1 MGSGTPRGRPK
12 GSTGVNKWTPKKIA
26 KLWQDAET
34 LVERGVRV
42 INRKQLAK
50 LLKDKFPRKYGSVS
64 EDHLRQQLG
73 RNYQQR
79 KRTFTLGELDAF
91 NAALLAHLLRETK

>member
-1 MGSGTPRGRPK
+1 MPRGRPK

-34 LVERGVRV
+34 FVERGVRV

-50 LLKDKFPRKYGSVS
+50 LLKKKKKYQHIT

-91 NAALLAHLLRETK
+91 NAALLAHLLGETK